1 MEIRQLK
8 YFLKVAE
15 TLNFSEA
22 SRKLYITQSTLSQQ
36 ISHLEQEIGLPLFE
50 RNSHEV
56 YLTEAGKELRPYAQ
70 NAVNSAE
77 ACVDHMNDLKEM
89 LTGELNIGVTFSFSN
104 IMSETLIAFL
114 HAYPHVKLNIQY
126 RTMQELMD
134 GLKKRELDLVL
145 AFKPLKNEK
154 AVDSRAIFS
163 NRLAAIVN
171 ENHPLARL
179 SSVKL
184 SDLERYDL
192 ILPCKGLQARNAFDH
207 MVEGKDLNYKIMVEV
222 NNVNIIFDLLSRSNL
237 VTILSESTT
246 ILQNGMKAIPIDA
259 ADNEMEPVN
268 IHPCQF
274 CPEGYPEIII
284 LTPGGLRAYLLAA
297 RTDKKNPRSSSFSSE
312 DFFFFLPFYPFF
324 LAMIIVTPARIA
336 RMPIAS
342 CREKLSPKTHMPMMT
357 AVTGSKAPMMAAGV
371 LPIRLMEMV
380 MKKSDNTVGNKASW
394 AAQSHC
400 LGV

>member
-1 MEIRQLK
+1 
-8 YFLKVAE
+8 
-15 TLNFSEA
+15 
-22 SRKLYITQSTLSQQ
+22 
-36 ISHLEQEIGLPLFE
+36 
-50 RNSHEV
+50 
-56 YLTEAGKELRPYAQ
+56 
-70 NAVNSAE
+70 
-77 ACVDHMNDLKEM
+77 
-89 LTGELNIGVTFSFSN
+89 
-104 IMSETLIAFL
+104 
-114 HAYPHVKLNIQY
+114 
-126 RTMQELMD
+126 MQELMD

-259 ADNEMEPVN
+259 ADNEMDGC
-268 IHPCQF
+268 IH
-274 CPEGYPEIII
+274 I
-284 LTPGGLRAYLLAA
+284 LKDAYMKNSAQEFIRMLSQSTSILANFALKDILR
-297 RTDKKNPRSSSFSSE
+297 
-312 DFFFFLPFYPFF
+312 
-324 LAMIIVTPARIA
+324 
-336 RMPIAS
+336 
-342 CREKLSPKTHMPMMT
+342 
-357 AVTGSKAPMMAAGV
+357 
-371 LPIRLMEMV
+371 
-380 MKKSDNTVGNKASW
+380 
-394 AAQSHC
+394 
-400 LGV
+400 

>member
-1 MEIRQLK
+1 
-8 YFLKVAE
+8 
-15 TLNFSEA
+15 
-22 SRKLYITQSTLSQQ
+22 
-36 ISHLEQEIGLPLFE
+36 
-50 RNSHEV
+50 
-56 YLTEAGKELRPYAQ
+56 
-70 NAVNSAE
+70 
-77 ACVDHMNDLKEM
+77 
-89 LTGELNIGVTFSFSN
+89 
-104 IMSETLIAFL
+104 
-114 HAYPHVKLNIQY
+114 
-126 RTMQELMD
+126 MD

-171 ENHPLARL
+171 VNHPLARL

-184 SDLERYDL
+184 SDAERYDL

-259 ADNEMEPVN
+259 ADNEMDGCIHILKDAYMKNSAQEFIHAEPVN

-274 CPEGYPEIII
+274 CAEGYPEIII

-297 RTDKKNPRSSSFSSE
+297 RTDKKSSFE
-312 DFFFFLPFYPFF
+312 FFFERGFFLLYPFTLSF
-324 LAMIIVTPARIA
+324 LR
-336 RMPIAS
+336 
-342 CREKLSPKTHMPMMT
+342 
-357 AVTGSKAPMMAAGV
+357 
-371 LPIRLMEMV
+371 
-380 MKKSDNTVGNKASW
+380 
-394 AAQSHC
+394 
-400 LGV
+400 

>member
-171 ENHPLARL
+171 VNHPLARL

-246 ILQNGMKAIPIDA
+246 I
-259 ADNEMEPVN
+259 
-268 IHPCQF
+268 C
-274 CPEGYPEIII
+274 
-284 LTPGGLRAYLLAA
+284 
-297 RTDKKNPRSSSFSSE
+297 RT
-312 DFFFFLPFYPFF
+312 
-324 LAMIIVTPARIA
+324 A
-336 RMPIAS
+336 
-342 CREKLSPKTHMPMMT
+342 
-357 AVTGSKAPMMAAGV
+357 
-371 LPIRLMEMV
+371 
-380 MKKSDNTVGNKASW
+380 
-394 AAQSHC
+394 
-400 LGV
+400 

>member
-192 ILPCKGLQARNAFDH
+192 ILPCKGLQARNAFEH

-259 ADNEMEPVN
+259 ADNEMDGCIHILKDRLHLLSQYAAEFANNEVVTKENMQEYIETTRQYINKMSNDIEALDNTIGVRGAHQRVEP
-268 IHPCQF
+268 
-274 CPEGYPEIII
+274 E
-284 LTPGGLRAYLLAA
+284 
-297 RTDKKNPRSSSFSSE
+297 
-312 DFFFFLPFYPFF
+312 
-324 LAMIIVTPARIA
+324 
-336 RMPIAS
+336 
-342 CREKLSPKTHMPMMT
+342 
-357 AVTGSKAPMMAAGV
+357 TGSDLKPM
-371 LPIRLMEMV
+371 P
-380 MKKSDNTVGNKASW
+380 SDD
-394 AAQSHC
+394 
-400 LGV
+400 

>member
-145 AFKPLKNEK
+145 AFKPLKK
-154 AVDSRAIFS
+154 R
-163 NRLAAIVN
+163 
-171 ENHPLARL
+171 
-179 SSVKL
+179 
-184 SDLERYDL
+184 
-192 ILPCKGLQARNAFDH
+192 KGGRQPSYF
-207 MVEGKDLNYKIMVEV
+207 
-222 NNVNIIFDLLSRSNL
+222 
-237 VTILSESTT
+237 
-246 ILQNGMKAIPIDA
+246 QQP
-259 ADNEMEPVN
+259 
-268 IHPCQF
+268 
-274 CPEGYPEIII
+274 
-284 LTPGGLRAYLLAA
+284 
-297 RTDKKNPRSSSFSSE
+297 
-312 DFFFFLPFYPFF
+312 
-324 LAMIIVTPARIA
+324 
-336 RMPIAS
+336 S
-342 CREKLSPKTHMPMMT
+342 CRHRERESSAGAPFIGQAFRSGALRPHTSLQ
-357 AVTGSKAPMMAAGV
+357 GSAGTQ
-371 LPIRLMEMV
+371 RL
-380 MKKSDNTVGNKASW
+380 
-394 AAQSHC
+394 
-400 LGV
+400 